1 MQIGV
6 TDIIA
11 GKALTDQ
18 GSGVVKGDAEIFAGL
33 VTNGLALLDPSQ
45 RPGGKIMLPGLQGQL
60 LNAQTS
66 IQTPTDGSATSET
79 AAKQTSTGEVSSE
92 VANEVIS
99 DAVPAALIDPA
110 LIQNPQLAAIF
121 SGLGATGDA
130 QGATPTGTDALVTID
145 ADGANAPQAA
155 QIGSQLTAVSGG
167 VQPSATKGVAG
178 TAQTDLTVPGLVDT
192 LGNSAEAQ
200 IGARIPATAK
210 TSGIAGQA
218 DGKSSLTSL
227 LTDAGI
233 ATTQTNVS
241 DLVKVMPTGQ
251 ADTKLAAMM
260 KAGAAPADMS
270 LMVDGDA
277 ALMGDDSALS
287 AELDAA
293 LNLKADAKPA
303 EMSQHTATRALSSSH
318 MAAVV
323 SRVSEQ
329 FLERFNGKTSTFEIR
344 LDPPE
349 LGKVDVRVEVGRDG
363 KIMAVIAARDPAVAD
378 ALMRGAKTLEN
389 ALTQAG
395 LTLAEGGVRVEI
407 DQKNGSGFSGAYSDE
422 FADSGN
428 SLDTSDGPSL
438 AEAGDDTSV
447 IPVIES
453 WSRRRLDVTA

>member
-18 GSGVVKGDAEIFAGL
+18 GSGTVKGDAGIFAGL

-45 RPGGKIMLPGLQGQL
+45 RPGGKFMLPGLQRQL
-60 LNAQTS
+60 SDAQAST
-66 IQTPTDGSATSET
+66 QTPTDGSATPET
-79 AAKQTSTGEVSSE
+79 AAKKTSTGEAASE
-92 VANEVIS
+92 GNS
-99 DAVPAALIDPA
+99 DVVPAGLIELM

-121 SGLGATGDA
+121 SGLGVTGNA
-130 QGATPTGTDALVTID
+130 QGGAPTGTDTRL
-145 ADGANAPQAA
+145 
-155 QIGSQLTAVSGG
+155 
-167 VQPSATKGVAG
+167 

-200 IGARIPATAK
+200 TGLRIPAIAK
-210 TSGIAGQA
+210 ASGIAGQA

-241 DLVKVMPTGQ
+241 DLVKVIPTGQ
-251 ADTKLAAMM
+251 ADTKLTAMM
-260 KAGAAPADMS
+260 QAGTAPADLS
-270 LMVDGDA
+270 LIVDGDA

-293 LNLKADAKPA
+293 LNLKADAKPT
-303 EMSQHTATRALSSSH
+303 EMSQHAATRALSSSH
-318 MAAVV
+318 MVAVV

-422 FADSGN
+422 FADTGN
-428 SLDTSDGPSL
+428 SLDTTDGPSL

-447 IPVIES
+447 VPVIEA